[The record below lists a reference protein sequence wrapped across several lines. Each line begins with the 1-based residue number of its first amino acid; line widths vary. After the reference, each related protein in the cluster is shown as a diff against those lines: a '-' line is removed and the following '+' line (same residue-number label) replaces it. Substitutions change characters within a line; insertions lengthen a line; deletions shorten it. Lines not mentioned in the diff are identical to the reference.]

1 MFGVKFI
8 KVQPT
13 TYLLQYRHGKVIR
26 EGVGL
31 SFFYYAPTTSL
42 VAVPVASTDTPFI
55 FQETTADF
63 QAVTLQGQV
72 TYRVS
77 DPKRLA
83 GLLNYTLAG
92 SYGQTYVSED
102 PEKLPERIIHV
113 INVLA
118 RAELQKL
125 SLREAIRASDEL
137 VEAVKARLIASP
149 EITSLGLEVLGLS
162 ILAIKPT
169 PET

>member
-1 MFGVKFI
+1 MLGLKFI
-8 KVQPT
+8 KIQPT
-13 TYLLQYRHGKVIR
+13 TYLLQYRGGNVVR

-63 QAVTLQGQV
+63 QTVTIQGQA

-77 DPKRLA
+77 EPKRLA
-83 GLLNYTLAG
+83 SLLNYTLAADG
-92 SYGQTYVSED
+92 HTYASEA
-102 PEKLPERIIHV
+102 PEKLPERVIHV

-125 SLREAIRASDEL
+125 PLREAIRASDEL
-137 VEAVKARLIASP
+137 VTAVKERLV
-149 EITSLGLEVLGLS
+149 G
-162 ILAIKPT
+162 
-169 PET
+169 

>member
-1 MFGVKFI
+1 MFGIKFI

-13 TYLLQYRHGKVIR
+13 TYLLQYRRGRIAR

-63 QAVTLQGQV
+63 QSVTIQGQV
-72 TYRVS
+72 TYRVK
-77 DPKRLA
+77 DPKQLA
-83 GLLNYTLAG
+83 SLLNYTLGRDGEKYTA
-92 SYGQTYVSED
+92 QD

-125 SLREAIRASDEL
+125 QL
-137 VEAVKARLIASP
+137 
-149 EITSLGLEVLGLS
+149 
-162 ILAIKPT
+162 
-169 PET
+169 

>member
-1 MFGVKFI
+1 MLGINFI

-13 TYLLQYRHGKVIR
+13 TYLLQYRHGKIVR

-31 SFFYYAPTTSL
+31 SFFYYGPTTSL

-63 QAVTLQGQV
+63 QSVTIQGQV

-83 GLLNYTLAG
+83 SLLNYTLG
-92 SYGQTYVSED
+92 PDGEKYVAED
-102 PEKLPERIIHV
+102 PDKLPERVIHV

-125 SLREAIRASDEL
+125 PLREAIRGSDEL
-137 VEAVKARLIASP
+137 VRAVKQRLVGS
-149 EITSLGLEVLGLS
+149 E
-162 ILAIKPT
+162 
-169 PET
+169 